1 MIVAPAAPGRKTAP
15 CSPAIRGSRL
25 PNLPPPRFG
34 LSAAIVTPFDGEGR
48 IDAGL
53 LLAHARDLMERGV
66 DVITLFGTTG
76 EGPSISGAE
85 RGAALAEL
93 VARGLDPG
101 RVIMGVLAG
110 PPDEAVAQGRAAL
123 GAGCRGLLLAPP
135 FYFKGVAEDGVAAWY
150 DAVLG
155 ALGAAARDVFLYNI
169 PQFTGVPLRPGLVAR
184 IAAAHPGVVTGIKD
198 SEGEWSRT
206 EALLEAHRDL
216 MILVG
221 AERHVPEAM
230 WRGAAGTICGY
241 ANAIPEAMR
250 RAVYDAEE
258 PPEVAALEAVL
269 SPFDPFAGM
278 KALIAERTGE
288 EGWLTMRP
296 PLAPLGAE
304 DRAALRAALAAAP
317 LG

>member
-1 MIVAPAAPGRKTAP
+1 VPT
-15 CSPAIRGSRL
+15 S
-25 PNLPPPRFG
+25 PPRFG
-34 LSAAIVTPFDGEGR
+34 LSAAIATPFDERGR
-48 IDAGL
+48 IDVPL
-53 LLAHARDLMERGV
+53 LLAHARDLLARGV

-85 RGAALAEL
+85 RAAALAE
-93 VARGLDPG
+93 VAAGGLDPG

-110 PPDEAVAQGRAAL
+110 PPDEAVAQSRAAL
-123 GAGCRGLLLAPP
+123 EAGCRGLLLAPP

-155 ALGAAARDVFLYNI
+155 ALGSAAREIFLYNI
-169 PQFTGVPLRPGLVAR
+169 PQFTGVPLRPGLVRR
-184 IAAAHPGVVTGIKD
+184 IAAAHPGAVVGVKD

-206 EALLEAHRDL
+206 EALLEACRDL

-221 AERHVPEAM
+221 AERHVPGAM
-230 WRGAAGTICGY
+230 RRGAAGTICGY

-250 RAVYDAEE
+250 RAVYEAEE
-258 PPEVAALEAVL
+258 APEIAAIEAVL

-278 KALIAERTGE
+278 KALIAQRTGRD
-288 EGWLTMRP
+288 GWLNMRP

-304 DRAALRAALAAAP
+304 ARARLAVALDAAP
-317 LG
+317 LA